1 MHREALLN
9 GYEPWNL
16 LVGGAAYLAAALGA
30 TLFGDVSIIIDVLAS
45 SGLGTV
51 AGHLIVLARA
61 RRGIVGR
68 EPQIVAAWTAF
79 GAVVALGVHVVV
91 GLS

>member
-1 MHREALLN
+1 MN
-9 GYEPWNL
+9 DYEPWNL
-16 LVGGAAYLAAALGA
+16 LVGGAACLAAVLGA

-45 SGLGTV
+45 SGLGTI

-79 GAVVALGVHVVV
+79 GAVVALAVHVVA